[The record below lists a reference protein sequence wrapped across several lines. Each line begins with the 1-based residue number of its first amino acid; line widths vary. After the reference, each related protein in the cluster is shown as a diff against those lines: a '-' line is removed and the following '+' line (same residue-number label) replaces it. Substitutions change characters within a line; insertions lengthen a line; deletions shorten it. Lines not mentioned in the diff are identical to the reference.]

1 MRKKRTTLRDV
12 AEQANVSTAVVSYVI
27 NDGPR
32 PTSPEVRARVRQAII
47 DLDYHPNG
55 FARGLRARR
64 SHTIGFIA
72 YDFFP
77 FDSFVSH
84 YLSLILTAFTAEL
97 KQHGY
102 YMLMYPLNIG
112 EDLTPLDQLLRSGRV
127 DGVVLRL
134 VQDPPATDD
143 LLRLITKAEIPCVCI
158 ERPAGAA
165 FEVTSITYDDLGGAY
180 AATQHLIGKGHRRI
194 AHLEGD
200 PRVASA
206 QARKAGYGRALAEHG
221 IPVDE
226 RLIRV
231 AHWNMV
237 EASIATRDLMQLA
250 EPPTA
255 IFAASDDM
263 ALGSLET
270 LRAMGISTPDEV
282 AVVGFDGIP
291 LGQSAMLPLTSIRIP
306 LTDIGQRAART
317 LIQGP
322 ERASDLG
329 SHVFPV
335 ELLVGSTT

>member
-1 MRKKRTTLRDV
+1 
-12 AEQANVSTAVVSYVI
+12 
-27 NDGPR
+27 
-32 PTSPEVRARVRQAII
+32 
-47 DLDYHPNG
+47 
-55 FARGLRARR
+55 
-64 SHTIGFIA
+64 
-72 YDFFP
+72 
-77 FDSFVSH
+77 
-84 YLSLILTAFTAEL
+84 
-97 KQHGY
+97 
-102 YMLMYPLNIG
+102 
-112 EDLTPLDQLLRSGRV
+112 
-127 DGVVLRL
+127 
-134 VQDPPATDD
+134 
-143 LLRLITKAEIPCVCI
+143 
-158 ERPAGAA
+158 
-165 FEVTSITYDDLGGAY
+165 
-180 AATQHLIGKGHRRI
+180 LIGKGHRRI

-221 IPVDE
+221 IPDDE

-270 LRAMGISTPDEV
+270 LRAMGIRTPDEV

-306 LTDIGQRAART
+306 LADIGQRAART

-322 ERASDLG
+322 ERAPDLG